1 MFGGKNTVFLNRGV
15 GPPGTSSSRRA
26 LSYGHP
32 PLDLQ
37 HLEGSAEFS

>member
-1 MFGGKNTVFLNRGV
+1 MFLGENTVFLSRGV

-26 LSYGHP
+26 VSYGHP
-32 PLDLQ
+32 PLALQ